1 LKTTKKGIV
10 VYEDSTLYDGGR
22 EGGRP
27 TGKGTLKYGGRR
39 GTYDGDFLQGRRH
52 GYGVE

>member
-39 GTYDGDFLQGRRH
+39 GTYDGDFL
-52 GYGVE
+52 